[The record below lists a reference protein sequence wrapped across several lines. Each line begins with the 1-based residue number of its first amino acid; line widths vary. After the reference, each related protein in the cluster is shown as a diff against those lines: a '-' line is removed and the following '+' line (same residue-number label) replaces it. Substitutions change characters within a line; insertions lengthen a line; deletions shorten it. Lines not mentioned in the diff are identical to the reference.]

1 MTKHILH
8 TIRGAA
14 RSGALVALML
24 AGLAVPAAATKI
36 ERIVSPGGIEFWLV
50 RNSTVPLVAVNFA
63 IRGGSSQDPADKAG
77 LAEMT
82 VATLDEGAG
91 DLDTNAFQD
100 RLERKAIELQLRATR
115 DYVRGTL
122 RTLTENQEE
131 AFDLLGL
138 ALTKPRFD
146 SYRGRARARPDDLAP
161 AAAKHQPE
169 RHRRQEL
176 LGQRISKSSL
186 RSPGQRHPR
195 KCREASPPTT
205 CAVMCAAYLRVT
217 R

>member
-1 MTKHILH
+1 
-8 TIRGAA
+8 
-14 RSGALVALML
+14 
-24 AGLAVPAAATKI
+24 
-36 ERIVSPGGIEFWLV
+36 
-50 RNSTVPLVAVNFA
+50 
-63 IRGGSSQDPADKAG
+63 
-77 LAEMT
+77 MT

-91 DLDTNAFQD
+91 DLDTTAFQD

-146 SYRGRARARPDDLAP
+146 SPAVERVRAPDDLAP
-161 AAAKHQPE
+161 AAAEHEPE

-176 LGQRISKSSL
+176 LGQRHFQTIPTVARATAPSKVSR
-186 RSPGQRHPR
+186 RSP
-195 KCREASPPTT
+195 STT
-205 CAVMCAAYLRVT
+205 CAVMCAAYLRAT